1 MNLEYVNSEIIS
13 PAMRLL
19 GTARNY
25 DTPAARTMLLTIG
38 QQESRFL
45 YRAQVPSKIARGFWQ
60 FEKGGGVKGVL
71 THVSS
76 ASEMARVLN
85 LIHVARDDV
94 YQAIEYHDALAAV
107 CARLLLYTDPRPLP
121 TVSDAEGAWQLYS
134 RVWRPGKPH
143 RETWDAYHTKARQ
156 VVKA

>member
-19 GTARNY
+19 GVARNY
-25 DTPAARTMLLTIG
+25 DTPAARVMLLTIG

-71 THVSS
+71 THRSS
-76 ASEMARVLN
+76 AAEITRVLD
-85 LIHVARDDV
+85 LIHVSRDDV

-121 TVSDAEGAWQLYS
+121 VVSDVEGAWMLYS

-143 RETWDAYHTKARQ
+143 RETWDAYHAKAQ
-156 VVKA
+156 QAIKA

>member
-19 GTARNY
+19 GVARNY
-25 DTPAARTMLLTIG
+25 DTPAARVMLLTIG

-71 THVSS
+71 THMSS
-76 ASEMARVLN
+76 ASEMTRVLD
-85 LIHVARDDV
+85 LIHVTRDDV

-107 CARLLLYTDPRPLP
+107 CARLLLYTDPHPLP
-121 TVSDAEGAWQLYS
+121 AVSNAEGAWQLYS

-143 RETWDAYHTKARQ
+143 RETWDVYHTKARQ